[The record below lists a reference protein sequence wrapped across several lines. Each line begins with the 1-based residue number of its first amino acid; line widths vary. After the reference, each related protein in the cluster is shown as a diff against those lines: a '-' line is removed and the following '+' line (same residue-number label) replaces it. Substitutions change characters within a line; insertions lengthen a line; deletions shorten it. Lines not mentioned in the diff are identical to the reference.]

1 MKEYVVIT
9 ILGNTLVFNYRT
21 ILSEEKVFVNKNNLY
36 KDSFYY
42 TLRYYKSHIKSII
55 SKLKE
60 NNNLNTLK
68 IARLITFKYVINL
81 IKELNL
87 YNIVLGFS
95 STLDLEDYKLFLS
108 LDNIKSIHCYYI
120 LAVTPNSHLDLNYGK
135 TLFWDQNSP

>member
-21 ILSEEKVFVNKNNLY
+21 ILSEEKVFVNKSNLY

-42 TLRYYKSHIKSII
+42 TLRYYKSHVKSII

-60 NNNLNTLK
+60 SKNLNTLK

-95 STLDLEDYKLFLS
+95 STLDLDDYKLF
-108 LDNIKSIHCYYI
+108 
-120 LAVTPNSHLDLNYGK
+120 
-135 TLFWDQNSP
+135 